1 MMHWCRLRAW
11 WKERGDGIDMPEQQ
25 EGSSQLSGDGGF
37 QSAAS
42 PRAVTPEGFAVY
54 CGYDAL
60 VPVESLVENPRNPNT
75 HPESQL
81 KLLGEIIKGNGWRQP
96 ITVSKRSG
104 FIVKGHGRYQ
114 AAKLI
119 GCSKVP
125 VDYQEYAT
133 EAEEWADMVADN
145 RIAELSEMD
154 DKTLADVLKDLSAD
168 DSIPLELSG
177 YSDEELT
184 KLLNSLPDDEQKQVS
199 DDEFDIDSALEA
211 EAFVKPGDIWQLGRH
226 RLLCG
231 DSTKEDDVSK
241 LMDGKRAN
249 LCITD
254 PPYNCSYKG
263 GTGMT
268 IVNDSW
274 NDSQK
279 FYAFLLDACK
289 NMYSALADGGA
300 CYIFHS
306 DAEKVNFYNAAVNAG
321 FHYSTTCIWV
331 KNSLV
336 LGRMDYQ
343 MRHEPVLYCF
353 KDTGKHKFYGDRTQT
368 TVWEFDKPR
377 QSKLHPTMKPL
388 DLIAY
393 PMRMSSQENGIVI
406 DLFGGSGSTL
416 IAAEQLDR
424 ICYTMELDPK
434 YASAIVRRY
443 IALRQATDDVVCI
456 RDGKEIPCLELYQ
469 PTEADLSYQDT
480 SVTGDD

>member
-1 MMHWCRLRAW
+1 
-11 WKERGDGIDMPEQQ
+11 MPITEMPAEDTANQQ
-25 EGSSQLSGDGGF
+25 RSGDSGIHPA
-37 QSAAS
+37 Q
-42 PRAVTPEGFAVY
+42 PRATTPDGFAVF

-60 VPVESLVENPRNPNT
+60 VPVESLVENPRNPNM
-75 HPESQL
+75 HPDSQL
-81 KLLGEIIKGNGWRQP
+81 KLLGEIIRGNGWRQP

-119 GCSKVP
+119 GCSVVP
-125 VDYQEYAT
+125 VDYQNYST

-145 RIAELSEMD
+145 RIAELAEMD
-154 DKTLADVLKDLSAD
+154 DKSLASLLEELNKDSD
-168 DSIPLELSG
+168 IDLEMSG
-177 YSDEELT
+177 YTDEDLT
-184 KLLNSLPDDEQKQVS
+184 RLMNSLPDVETDQAHE
-199 DDEFDIDSALEA
+199 DGFDIDQALEA
-211 EAFVKPGDIWQLGRH
+211 EAFVKPGDVWRLGRH

-231 DSTKEDDVSK
+231 DSTKEEDVRK
-241 LMDGKRAN
+241 LMDGQRAN
-249 LCITD
+249 VCITD

-274 NDSQK
+274 DDSQK

-289 NMYSALADGGA
+289 NIYGALADGGA

-321 FHYSTTCIWV
+321 FHYSTTCVWV
-331 KNSLV
+331 KDSLV

-353 KDTGKHKFYGDRTQT
+353 KDTAKHKFYGDRKQT

-388 DLIAY
+388 QLISY
-393 PMRMSSQENGIVI
+393 PMKMSSQENGIVI

-416 IAAEQLDR
+416 ITAEQLGR
-424 ICYTMELDPK
+424 ICFTMELDPK

-443 IALRQATDDVVCI
+443 VALKHDTADITCI
-456 RDGKEIPCLELYQ
+456 RDGQEIPCLEIYQ
-469 PTEADLSYQDT
+469 PTEADLSYQDS
-480 SVTGDD
+480 SVTEDE